1 MAMTFGTVVFS
12 AYRVSRLNIV
22 MAIRDLP
29 EALMSSEAPPF
40 RARLIGLLRALGRP
54 FFFLV
59 RAFTSLRRRRLRGS
73 VRNLALA
80 VVWVVVFPLWI
91 GDIVAAAL
99 RFLWPYLL
107 QGWLTVLV
115 GGLLIWWGLAI
126 KRDSPFA
133 AGSSLVILG
142 LGLTG
147 RRLLDRT
154 SMRADRRDRFAFT
167 ATGLAML
174 VYWSLPTS
182 LLVGAAVWTIMW
194 NADLVANGLGKVIG
208 RAGKLRPV
216 LVTAVAYP
224 MSSRFRTGLTLAMF
238 ALVIFTVM
246 VMSVLTESFSTSF
259 SSDPETVAGG
269 WDVQGD
275 VNFNTPIEDIHLAVE
290 QAPKLRS
297 EDFEAIGGYTKIPV
311 GARQIDAKNQ
321 RWEEYALRAADDA
334 FLDAAEFRL
343 KLIADGYG
351 TTPKP
356 KSTEG
361 MTMQQRNGR

>member
-1 MAMTFGTVVFS
+1 M
-12 AYRVSRLNIV
+12 
-22 MAIRDLP
+22 
-29 EALMSSEAPPF
+29 
-40 RARLIGLLRALGRP
+40 
-54 FFFLV
+54 
-59 RAFTSLRRRRLRGS
+59 RGS

-115 GGLLIWWGLAI
+115 GGLFIWWGLAI

-182 LLVGAAVWTIMW
+182 LLDPLVGELEGDFDMMFVSGIFMVGAAVWTIMW

-356 KSTEG
+356 ESTEG
-361 MTMQQRNGR
+361 GRRVSILKWPEGALLNLG